1 MNLRK
6 HENIFSSILLL
17 SLMAIMIPKEL
28 QGIELSRY
36 LWKNR
41 IILTFSDDQDH
52 PDLIRLKAEMKENE
66 CEILNRDL
74 LHFHFSNDGKTGN
87 HTTTNDQS
95 FRILLIGKD
104 GGIKYES
111 NGSVPLI
118 HLFELIDSM
127 PMRQDEMQHDRCLSQ
142 AVSPGILND

>member
-1 MNLRK
+1 MNLIK
-6 HENIFSSILLL
+6 HGNIFSGILLL
-17 SLMAIMIPKEL
+17 SFMAIMIPKEL
-28 QGIELSRY
+28 HGIELSRY

-41 IILTFSDDQDH
+41 IILIFADDQDH

-127 PMRQDEMQHDRCLSQ
+127 PMRQDEMQHDRC
-142 AVSPGILND
+142 

>member
-1 MNLRK
+1 MNLSK
-6 HENIFSSILLL
+6 NEIIFSGILLL
-17 SLMAIMIPKEL
+17 SFMTIMIPKEL
-28 QGIELSRY
+28 QGIELNQY

-41 IILTFSDDQDH
+41 IILTFADDEDH
-52 PDLIRLKAEMKENE
+52 PGLIKLKAEMKENE

-87 HTTTNDQS
+87 HITTNDQS

-111 NGSVPLI
+111 NQYVSLI
-118 HLFELIDSM
+118 QLFKLIDSM
-127 PMRQDEMQHDRCLSQ
+127 PMRQDEMVHDRC
-142 AVSPGILND
+142 

>member
-1 MNLRK
+1 MNLRTN
-6 HENIFSSILLL
+6 ENIFFGILLL
-17 SLMAIMIPKEL
+17 SFMEIMIPKEL
-28 QGIELSRY
+28 QGIELNQY

-41 IILTFSDDQDH
+41 IILTFAEDEDH
-52 PDLIRLKAEMKENE
+52 PDLIKLKVEMNENN

-87 HTTTNDQS
+87 QTTTNDQS

-111 NGSVPLI
+111 KRSDSLI

-127 PMRQDEMQHDRCLSQ
+127 PMRQDEMQ
-142 AVSPGILND
+142 NDQC

>member
-1 MNLRK
+1 MNLIK
-6 HENIFSSILLL
+6 HDNIFSGILLL

-28 QGIELSRY
+28 QGIELNQY

-41 IILTFSDDQDH
+41 IILTFAEDEDH
-52 PDLIRLKAEMKENE
+52 PDLIRLKVEMKENN

-74 LHFHFSNDGKTGN
+74 LHFHFSNDHKIGN
-87 HTTTNDQS
+87 ITTKNDRS

-111 NGSVPLI
+111 KRSVSLI
-118 HLFELIDSM
+118 QLFELIDSM
-127 PMRQDEMQHDRCLSQ
+127 PMRQNEMPHDRC
-142 AVSPGILND
+142 

>member
-1 MNLRK
+1 MNLSK
-6 HENIFSSILLL
+6 NEIIFSGILLL

-28 QGIELSRY
+28 QGIELNQY

-41 IILTFSDDQDH
+41 IILTFADDEDH
-52 PDLIRLKAEMKENE
+52 PDLKKLKVEMKENN

-74 LHFHFSNDGKTGN
+74 LHIHFSNDGKTGKL
-87 HTTTNDQS
+87 TIKNDQS

-111 NGSVPLI
+111 NQYVSLI
-118 HLFELIDSM
+118 QLFELIDSM
-127 PMRQDEMQHDRCLSQ
+127 PMRQDEMQHDRC
-142 AVSPGILND
+142 

>member
-17 SLMAIMIPKEL
+17 SLMAIMNPKEL

-41 IILTFSDDQDH
+41 IILTFADDQDH
-52 PDLIRLKAEMKENE
+52 PGLIRLKAEINENN

-74 LHFHFSNDGKTGN
+74 LHFHFSNDGKIGN
-87 HTTTNDQS
+87 QTTTNDQS
-95 FRILLIGKD
+95 FRILFIGKD
-104 GGIKYES
+104 RGIKYEFKR
-111 NGSVPLI
+111 SVSLI
-118 HLFELIDSM
+118 QLFELIDSM
-127 PMRQDEMQHDRCLSQ
+127 PMRQDEMQDDRC
-142 AVSPGILND
+142 

>member
-1 MNLRK
+1 MNLSK
-6 HENIFSSILLL
+6 NEIIFSGILLL
-17 SLMAIMIPKEL
+17 SFMTIMISKEL

-41 IILTFSDDQDH
+41 IILTFADDQDH
-52 PDLIRLKAEMKENE
+52 PDLIKLKVEMKENE

-74 LHFHFSNDGKTGN
+74 LHFHFSNNGKTGN
-87 HTTTNDQS
+87 HITTNDQS

-111 NGSVPLI
+111 NQYVSLI
-118 HLFELIDSM
+118 QLFELIDSM
-127 PMRQDEMQHDRCLSQ
+127 PMRQDEMQHDRC
-142 AVSPGILND
+142 

>member
-1 MNLRK
+1 MNLIK
-6 HENIFSSILLL
+6 HGNIFSGILLL
-17 SLMAIMIPKEL
+17 NFMAIMIQIEL
-28 QGIELSRY
+28 QGFELSRY

-41 IILTFSDDQDH
+41 IILTFADDEGH
-52 PDLIRLKAEMKENE
+52 PDLIKLKVEMNKNN

-87 HTTTNDQS
+87 LTTKNDQS

-111 NGSVPLI
+111 NRSVSLI
-118 HLFELIDSM
+118 QLFELIDSM
-127 PMRQDEMQHDRCLSQ
+127 PMRQNEMQDDRC
-142 AVSPGILND
+142 

>member
-6 HENIFSSILLL
+6 HENIFSGILLL
-17 SLMAIMIPKEL
+17 SFMTIMIPKEL
-28 QGIELSRY
+28 QGIELNQY

-41 IILTFSDDQDH
+41 IILTFADDQDH
-52 PDLIRLKAEMKENE
+52 PDLIKLKAEMKENN

-74 LHFHFSNDGKTGN
+74 LYFHFSNDGKTGN
-87 HTTTNDQS
+87 RITTNDQP

-111 NGSVPLI
+111 NRSVSLI

-127 PMRQDEMQHDRCLSQ
+127 PMRQDEMQHDRC
-142 AVSPGILND
+142 

>member
-1 MNLRK
+1 MKLRK
-6 HENIFSSILLL
+6 NEIIFSGILVL
-17 SLMAIMIPKEL
+17 SFMAIMIPKEL
-28 QGIELSRY
+28 QGIELNQY

-41 IILTFSDDQDH
+41 LILTFADDQDH

-74 LHFHFSNDGKTGN
+74 LHFHFSNDGNTGN
-87 HTTTNDQS
+87 QTTTNDQS

-111 NGSVPLI
+111 KRSVSLI
-118 HLFELIDSM
+118 QLFELIDSM
-127 PMRQDEMQHDRCLSQ
+127 PMRQNEMPHDRS
-142 AVSPGILND
+142 

>member
-1 MNLRK
+1 MNLSK
-6 HENIFSSILLL
+6 NEIIFSGFLLL
-17 SLMAIMIPKEL
+17 SFMTIMIPKEL

-41 IILTFSDDQDH
+41 IILTLADDQDH
-52 PDLIRLKAEMKENE
+52 PDLIRLKAEMKENA

-87 HTTTNDQS
+87 HITTNDQS

-111 NGSVPLI
+111 NQYVSLI
-118 HLFELIDSM
+118 QLFKLIDSM
-127 PMRQDEMQHDRCLSQ
+127 PMRQDEMQHDRC
-142 AVSPGILND
+142 

>member
-6 HENIFSSILLL
+6 NEIIFSGILLL
-17 SLMAIMIPKEL
+17 SFMTIMIPKEL

-41 IILTFSDDQDH
+41 IILTFADDEDH
-52 PDLIRLKAEMKENE
+52 PDLIKLKVEMKENS

-111 NGSVPLI
+111 NQYVSLI
-118 HLFELIDSM
+118 QLFKLIDSM
-127 PMRQDEMQHDRCLSQ
+127 PMRQDEMVHDRC
-142 AVSPGILND
+142 

>member
-1 MNLRK
+1 MNLSK
-6 HENIFSSILLL
+6 NEIIFSGILLL
-17 SLMAIMIPKEL
+17 SFMAIMIPKEL
-28 QGIELSRY
+28 QGFELSRY

-41 IILTFSDDQDH
+41 IILTSVDDEGH
-52 PDLIRLKAEMKENE
+52 PDLIKLKVEMKEKN

-74 LHFHFSNDGKTGN
+74 LHFHFSNDGKIGN
-87 HTTTNDQS
+87 QTAKNDQS

-111 NGSVPLI
+111 EQFISLL

-127 PMRQDEMQHDRCLSQ
+127 PMRQDEMQHDRADQSR
-142 AVSPGILND
+142 

>member
-1 MNLRK
+1 MNLSK
-6 HENIFSSILLL
+6 NKNIFSGILIL

-28 QGIELSRY
+28 QGIELNQY
-36 LWKNR
+36 LWNNR
-41 IILTFSDDQDH
+41 IILTFAEDEHH
-52 PDLIRLKAEMKENE
+52 PDLIRLKVETKERN

-87 HTTTNDQS
+87 QTTKNDQS

-111 NGSVPLI
+111 NQYVSLI
-118 HLFELIDSM
+118 QLFELVDSM
-127 PMRQDEMQHDRCLSQ
+127 PMRQDEMQQNRC
-142 AVSPGILND
+142 

>member
-1 MNLRK
+1 MKQSRI
-6 HENIFSSILLL
+6 EIIFSGILLL
-17 SLMAIMIPKEL
+17 SFMTIMIPKEL
-28 QGIELSRY
+28 QGIELYQY

-41 IILTFSDDQDH
+41 IILTFAEDKEH
-52 PDLIRLKAEMKENE
+52 PDLIKLKVEMNENN

-74 LHFHFSNDGKTGN
+74 LHLHFNSEGKTGN

-111 NGSVPLI
+111 KRSISLI
-118 HLFELIDSM
+118 QLFELIDSM
-127 PMRQDEMQHDRCLSQ
+127 PIRQDEMQHDRC
-142 AVSPGILND
+142 

>member
-1 MNLRK
+1 MNLIK
-6 HENIFSSILLL
+6 HGNIFSGILLL
-17 SLMAIMIPKEL
+17 SFMAIMIPIEI
-28 QGIELSRY
+28 QGIELNQY

-41 IILTFSDDQDH
+41 IILTFADDQDH

-87 HTTTNDQS
+87 HITMNDQS

-111 NGSVPLI
+111 NQYVSLI
-118 HLFELIDSM
+118 QLFELIDSM
-127 PMRQDEMQHDRCLSQ
+127 PMRQDEMQHDRC
-142 AVSPGILND
+142 

>member
-1 MNLRK
+1 M
-6 HENIFSSILLL
+6 IL
-17 SLMAIMIPKEL
+17 KEL
-28 QGIELSRY
+28 QGIELRRY

-41 IILTFSDDQDH
+41 IILTFARDKDH
-52 PDLIRLKAEMKENE
+52 PDLIKLKAEMKEND

-87 HTTTNDQS
+87 HVTTNDQS

-111 NGSVPLI
+111 NQYVSLI
-118 HLFELIDSM
+118 QLFELIDSM
-127 PMRQDEMQHDRCLSQ
+127 PMRQDEMPHDRC
-142 AVSPGILND
+142 